1 VRPSPRREGVEVS
14 TAQIDLDYAATAAM
28 RRRWWV
34 FLLTGIF
41 WTIVSLVLF
50 RFDVSSVRA
59 VGVIAGIAFI
69 AWGIEELAIMML
81 LMSGSDGNLSLRSP
95 WRWLHGVLG
104 LLLIVGG
111 VVALANPV
119 DTFVAIAA
127 LVGWLLLIKGIF
139 DVVLALS
146 NRDVDLWWMRL
157 VLGIVELGLAVVVSG
172 NPVRKAVFLIAIVAA
187 GTLIRGITNIAWA
200 FQLRSSERS
209 A

>member
-1 VRPSPRREGVEVS
+1 MRPSPRREGVEVS